1 MTEDDVKRVAKE
13 TVKEFL
19 VALGVNAGDGASM
32 LELQKDFAFVREIRL
47 SRAALQAKVWM
58 TIIGFAVTGIV
69 AGFWSY
75 VVSAVGKH

>member
-47 SRAALQAKVWM
+47 SRAALQAKIWM
-58 TIIGFAVTGIV
+58 TVIGVAVTG
-69 AGFWSY
+69 AAATFWS
-75 VVSAVGKH
+75 SIIGKH

>member
-32 LELQKDFAFVREIRL
+32 LELQKDFAFVRETRL
-47 SRAALQAKVWM
+47 ARAALRAKIWL
-58 TIIGFAVTGIV
+58 TIVGMIVTGAAMSVWYSVI
-69 AGFWSY
+69 
-75 VVSAVGKH
+75 GKH